1 MYDREPLYVISV
13 AARLLDMHAQ
23 TLRKYEREQFIKPSR
38 TQGRLRLYS
47 AEDIERLRQIKYLVE
62 ERGLNLDGVQP
73 GARPDPT
80 ARRFAPGRPGAKTRE
95 DAVALV
101 EAEMQKLLQVLGAPQ
116 AREQRQPPLAR
127 WARAYSRRLR
137 PPASEICP
145 LIVALSLRR
154 GRLRCTQDSPSLLTD
169 D

>member
-62 ERGLNLDGVQP
+62 ERGLNLDGVNLALALTERLD
-73 GARPDPT
+73 GL
-80 ARRFAPGRPGAKTRE
+80 RRAVGETKNRE
-95 DAVALV
+95 EAVALV
-101 EAEMQKLLQVLGAPQ
+101 EAEMQKLLKVLGAPQ
-116 AREQRQPPLAR
+116 TGEERQPPSRAR
-127 WARAYSRRLR
+127 GSHSAAG
-137 PPASEICP
+137 ADG
-145 LIVALSLRR
+145 AK
-154 GRLRCTQDSPSLLTD
+154 
-169 D
+169 

>member
-62 ERGLNLDGVQP
+62 ERGLNLDGVNLALALTKRLDDLRQAV
-73 GARPDPT
+73 GQS
-80 ARRFAPGRPGAKTRE
+80 KTHE

-101 EAEMQKLLQVLGAPQ
+101 EREMHDLLRALGAPQ
-116 AREQRQPPLAR
+116 ANE
-127 WARAYSRRLR
+127 RRH
-137 PPASEICP
+137 PQSNNGGGA
-145 LIVALSLRR
+145 
-154 GRLRCTQDSPSLLTD
+154 D
-169 D
+169 

>member
-62 ERGLNLDGVQP
+62 ERGLNLDGVNLALALTKRLDDLRQAV
-73 GARPDPT
+73 GQ
-80 ARRFAPGRPGAKTRE
+80 AKTRE

-101 EAEMQKLLQVLGAPQ
+101 EQELQELLRALGAPQ
-116 AREQRQPPLAR
+116 SSDNRHPNPARD
-127 WARAYSRRLR
+127 
-137 PPASEICP
+137 
-145 LIVALSLRR
+145 
-154 GRLRCTQDSPSLLTD
+154 GR
-169 D
+169 

>member
-62 ERGLNLDGVQP
+62 ERGLNLDGVNLALALTQRLDDLQR
-73 GARPDPT
+73 AVC
-80 ARRFAPGRPGAKTRE
+80 GAKTRE

-101 EAEMQKLLQVLGAPQ
+101 EGEVQALLKALGAPQ
-116 AREQRQPPLAR
+116 TQEQPREQRRQPPR
-127 WARAYSRRLR
+127 
-137 PPASEICP
+137 EN
-145 LIVALSLRR
+145 
-154 GRLRCTQDSPSLLTD
+154 GQG
-169 D
+169 

>member
-62 ERGLNLDGVQP
+62 ERGLNLDGVNLALALTQ
-73 GARPDPT
+73 RLDDL
-80 ARRFAPGRPGAKTRE
+80 RQSVQDAKTRE
-95 DAVALV
+95 DATALV
-101 EAEMQKLLQVLGAPQ
+101 EAEVQKLLQVLGAPQ
-116 AREQRQPPLAR
+116 ARDQRQPP
-127 WARAYSRRLR
+127 SRDG
-137 PPASEICP
+137 
-145 LIVALSLRR
+145 R
-154 GRLRCTQDSPSLLTD
+154 GRTVGD
-169 D
+169 

>member
-62 ERGLNLDGVQP
+62 ERGLNLDGVNL
-73 GARPDPT
+73 ARALTKRLDDLRQ
-80 ARRFAPGRPGAKTRE
+80 AVGDAKTRE
-95 DAVALV
+95 EAVALV
-101 EAEMQKLLQVLGAPQ
+101 EQETHDLLRALGAPQ
-116 AREQRQPPLAR
+116 SQDHRHPNPTRD
-127 WARAYSRRLR
+127 
-137 PPASEICP
+137 
-145 LIVALSLRR
+145 
-154 GRLRCTQDSPSLLTD
+154 GR
-169 D
+169 

>member
-62 ERGLNLDGVQP
+62 ERGLNLDGVNL
-73 GARPDPT
+73 ALALTKRLDDM
-80 ARRFAPGRPGAKTRE
+80 RRAVGEAKTRE

-101 EAEMQKLLQVLGAPQ
+101 ESELGDMLRALGAPQ
-116 AREQRQPPLAR
+116 SSDNRHPNPTRD
-127 WARAYSRRLR
+127 
-137 PPASEICP
+137 
-145 LIVALSLRR
+145 
-154 GRLRCTQDSPSLLTD
+154 GR
-169 D
+169 